1 MQTSSRPSA
10 ASRGLS
16 SSGCEERA
24 SKGVPPRWLVRQTAL
39 ELAVFMI
46 VVVGALWMFSVRY
59 TVVDVDRLTSDLQ
72 DTSAGPALIR

>member
-1 MQTSSRPSA
+1 M
-10 ASRGLS
+10 
-16 SSGCEERA
+16 
-24 SKGVPPRWLVRQTAL
+24 PPRWLVRQTAL